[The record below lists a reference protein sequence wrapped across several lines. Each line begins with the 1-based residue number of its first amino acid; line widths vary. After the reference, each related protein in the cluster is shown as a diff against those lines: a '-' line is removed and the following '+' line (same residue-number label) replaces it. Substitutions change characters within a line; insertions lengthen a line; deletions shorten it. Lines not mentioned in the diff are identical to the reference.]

1 MVRGTVAVA
10 DVELACVSDGAVRY
24 SLARRQA
31 SGTSTDCGRKAAMA
45 DESVQPVPCVF
56 FVGTRGAVKG
66 TETTL
71 LKSRSLADSPS
82 RWPPLR

>member
-1 MVRGTVAVA
+1 
-10 DVELACVSDGAVRY
+10 
-24 SLARRQA
+24 
-31 SGTSTDCGRKAAMA
+31 MA

-71 LKSRSLADSPS
+71 LKSRS
-82 RWPPLR
+82 